1 MSRLPSL
8 LRLSSLAVLVLGA
21 TSCTGVLPRLSVLQG
36 NYAYGRGSY
45 QQATV
50 QYLDARELGASPDR
64 LSYNLANVYHSLGE
78 IEAAL
83 SGWRSAEETD
93 DPEILFRVRFNRG
106 VLYYELGRFRDAYLE
121 FREALRIEPSS
132 VEAKINLELAFE
144 KLAAADNRSLT
155 RRPGSA
161 SGEAGADAAQVFE
174 FIRRTGGQ
182 QWIPNETVPAD
193 NDVDD
198 W

>member
-1 MSRLPSL
+1 
-8 LRLSSLAVLVLGA
+8 
-21 TSCTGVLPRLSVLQG
+21 
-36 NYAYGRGSY
+36 
-45 QQATV
+45 
-50 QYLDARELGASPDR
+50 
-64 LSYNLANVYHSLGE
+64 
-78 IEAAL
+78 
-83 SGWRSAEETD
+83 
-93 DPEILFRVRFNRG
+93 VRFNRG